1 MTRFGILGAV
11 LAVLWLGPAAAAA
24 EDDGIWLDISGCK
37 IWIKDQRAT
46 IDTQW
51 DGTCRLGKATA
62 VGSFTRRYEDA
73 QSGIVVETYT
83 GRWIEGRQQ
92 GKGRYEST
100 LGTHYD
106 GEFKDGLPDGM
117 GIYRWADG
125 SRYSGG
131 WKAGLRVGRG
141 TYNWANGASYEGEWV
156 GDRRTG
162 WGVYLGTKGDSYEG
176 VFLDGAYHGHG
187 TINWA
192 AGPRFEG
199 EFKNG
204 DPHGKGVL
212 FVTSGDE
219 VRGEFRG
226 DKLVGTGR
234 CWRANVDRW
243 FDCAQDG
250 ARIKDLWYNGT
261 ASQEG
266 RPP

>member
-1 MTRFGILGAV
+1 MPFCGWRRRPRRPRTTASGSTF
-11 LAVLWLGPAAAAA
+11 PAAKSGFKAKRAA
-24 EDDGIWLDISGCK
+24 
-37 IWIKDQRAT
+37 

-62 VGSFTRRYEDA
+62 VGSFTRRYQDA
-73 QSGIVVETYT
+73 QSGTVVETYT

-92 GKGRYEST
+92 GKGHYENT
-100 LGTHYD
+100 LGTLYD

-117 GIYRWADG
+117 GM
-125 SRYSGG
+125 ST
-131 WKAGLRVGRG
+131 AGLTAAAIRVAGRRACASGRG
-141 TYNWANGASYEGEWV
+141 TYNWANGASYEGDWV

-176 VFLDGAYHGHG
+176 VFLDGAYHGRG
-187 TINWA
+187 TFNWA

-212 FVTSGDE
+212 FVSSGDE

-226 DKLVGTGR
+226 DKLVGAGR
-234 CWRANVDRW
+234 CWRAKVDRW
-243 FDCAQDG
+243 FNCAQDG
-250 ARIKDLWYNGT
+250 ARIEDVN
-261 ASQEG
+261 
-266 RPP
+266 

>member
-1 MTRFGILGAV
+1 MMTRFGILGAV
-11 LAVLWLGPAAAAA
+11 LAVLWLSPTAAAA

-62 VGSFTRRYEDA
+62 VGSFIRRYEDA
-73 QSGIVVETYT
+73 QSGTVVETYT

-106 GEFKDGLPDGM
+106 GEFKDGLPDGL

-141 TYNWANGASYEGEWV
+141 TYTWANGASYEGEWV
-156 GDRRTG
+156 GPAHR
-162 WGVYLGTKGDSYEG
+162 LGC
-176 VFLDGAYHGHG
+176 
-187 TINWA
+187 
-192 AGPRFEG
+192 
-199 EFKNG
+199 
-204 DPHGKGVL
+204 L
-212 FVTSGDE
+212 FGYQGRQL
-219 VRGEFRG
+219 RGC
-226 DKLVGTGR
+226 L
-234 CWRANVDRW
+234 
-243 FDCAQDG
+243 
-250 ARIKDLWYNGT
+250 
-261 ASQEG
+261 
-266 RPP
+266 P